1 MARID
6 IHGVGIEYEIV
17 GEGERTAAITPGGRF
32 SKDAA
37 GIRELAEA
45 LAHGGFRVL
54 IWDRPNCGAS
64 DISITGPSESFQNA
78 DMLAGLLRALDMG
91 PALLVG
97 GSGGARET
105 LLTAIRHPDVVERA
119 FVLWLSGG
127 AVGIATLPSFYC
139 ADALVAATHGGMA
152 EVVDLPGWQESLTRH
167 PANRERM
174 LGLNPAAFIAT
185 MTRWAEA
192 YFPQPGVPIP
202 CVTPDDLA
210 AIKVPVMV
218 LRSGLSDMHH
228 SRTTSEAVAG
238 MIPGA
243 LLAEPPWSDRE
254 WVERLVGNLKGEA
267 GLFSRWPLLAPMILE
282 FAGR

>member
-6 IHGVGIEYEIV
+6 INGVGIAYEIV
-17 GEGERTAAITPGGRF
+17 GEGIRTAAVTPGGRF

-37 GIRELAEA
+37 GIRELADA
-45 LAHGGFRVL
+45 LAQGGFRVL

-64 DISITGPSESFQNA
+64 DISVTGPSESFQNA
-78 DMLAGLLRALDMG
+78 DILAGLLRALDMG

-119 FVLWLSGG
+119 FMLWLSGG

-152 EVVDLPGWQESLTRH
+152 EVVELPGWQEPLTRH

-174 LGLNPAAFIAT
+174 LGLDPAVFIAT
-185 MTRWAEA
+185 MTQWAEA

-202 CVTPDDLA
+202 CVMPDDLA
-210 AIKVPVMV
+210 AIKVPMMV
-218 LRSGLSDMHH
+218 LRSGQSDMHH
-228 SRTTSEAVAG
+228 SRATSEVVAG

-243 LLAEPPWSDRE
+243 QLAEPPWSDRE

-267 GLFSRWPLLAPMILE
+267 GLFSRWPLLAPMILD
-282 FAGR
+282 FAQR